1 MAYPPV
7 GFLVPFKILRPPA
20 TFLRR
25 CLASNGRSASA
36 APSPFR
42 SCLLLQARPPRL
54 CPNFDAVRHR
64 IREVASLRC
73 PPRRRDPARSRAD
86 EHSFR
91 RTRGASRASRASR
104 FITDAGRPLHPL
116 QSARRVDV
124 AIAFDRPERSP
135 RPESPKALVRGERL
149 SSSPRL
155 LTREGRQRVA
165 GRMSRFGIPS
175 PVRSVREGVAA
186 CQYRRGWVSVREE
199 GARFEEVCPEWK
211 LRHVPCVVRAVAGAD
226 AVAESVPRSPAADAR
241 RGVHSRSSW
250 GF

>member
-1 MAYPPV
+1 
-7 GFLVPFKILRPPA
+7 
-20 TFLRR
+20 
-25 CLASNGRSASA
+25 
-36 APSPFR
+36 
-42 SCLLLQARPPRL
+42 
-54 CPNFDAVRHR
+54 
-64 IREVASLRC
+64 
-73 PPRRRDPARSRAD
+73 
-86 EHSFR
+86 
-91 RTRGASRASRASR
+91 
-104 FITDAGRPLHPL
+104 L

-211 LRHVPCVVRAVAGAD
+211 LRYVPCVVRAVAGAD
-226 AVAESVPRSPAADAR
+226 AVVESVPRSPAADAR